1 MKNKKTKQKIMK
13 YGKGGGGSGSGSVE
27 IIEYIVN
34 NGGSGGAIAT
44 NNHAT
49 ATNGTKP
56 KTYKTKNYLEIK
68 QKRQRKKERDEL
80 EQKFYKYG
88 FWLLLTAGVVNLIL
102 TQI

>member
-1 MKNKKTKQKIMK
+1 MVNDPKAQIYLAKNKQDKKDIQ
-13 YGKGGGGSGSGSVE
+13 
-27 IIEYIVN
+27 II
-34 NGGSGGAIAT
+34 ST
-44 NNHAT
+44 H
-49 ATNGTKP
+49 KP

-68 QKRQRKKERDEL
+68 QKRQRQQERDET

>member
-1 MKNKKTKQKIMK
+1 MKIKKTKQKIMK
-13 YGKGGGGSGSGSVE
+13 YGKGGGGSGSVE

-34 NGGSGGAIAT
+34 NGGGGGAIAT
-44 NNHAT
+44 NNYGS

-56 KTYKTKNYLEIK
+56 KTYKTKNYLQLK
-68 QKRQRKKERDEL
+68 QKRQRKKELDET